1 MPGRLVIL
9 DRDGVVNHDSAEYVK
24 SPAEW
29 RPIDG
34 SIEAI
39 ARLSQAGFVVAVAS
53 NQSGIGRKLIDP
65 PALEAIHDKLRQA
78 VRDAGGHLGRIVFC
92 PHHPDDGCDC
102 RKPKPGLLLALGRQY
117 GVSLTN
123 LPMVGDSLR
132 DIDAAIAVGG
142 RPILVLTGNGTATRR
157 QLDKEGRAVETYPDL
172 AQVADTLIGE
182 LRDRQ

>member
-1 MPGRLVIL
+1 MSGRLVIL
-9 DRDGVVNHDSAEYVK
+9 DRDGVINHDSPDYIK

-29 RPIDG
+29 QPIAG

-39 ARLSQAGFVVAVAS
+39 VRLSQAGFVVAVAS

-92 PHHPDDGCDC
+92 PHHPDDGCEC
-102 RKPKPGLLLALGRQY
+102 RKPAPGLLLALGRQY

-132 DIDAAIAVGG
+132 DVDAAIAVGG
-142 RPILVLTGNGTATRR
+142 RPILVLTGNGTATRQ
-157 QLDKEGRAVETYPDL
+157 QLDKQGRAVETYPDL
-172 AQVADTLIGE
+172 AQVADLLIGE
-182 LRDRQ
+182 LRDRK